1 MPTIYDHGFART
13 TRARTT
19 ATRRLEAWI
28 QTVLRTNQL
37 PERTYAIK
45 NGGDTEFETYQPDYA
60 GLRGGVFQ
68 VVEYFNAGVLIT
80 VAAEEDRVW
89 PEIMILCTLPPTG
102 LKVRVERGLSGDMLA
117 VPAPVALFLSA
128 LVARVKRGQPQ
139 W

>member
-1 MPTIYDHGFART
+1 MFVRSKPPQAYYHADCVASLLIMSPRVTF
-13 TRARTT
+13 
-19 ATRRLEAWI
+19 
-28 QTVLRTNQL
+28 
-37 PERTYAIK
+37 ER
-45 NGGDTEFETYQPDYA
+45 
-60 GLRGGVFQ
+60 
-68 VVEYFNAGVLIT
+68 NA
-80 VAAEEDRVW
+80 EDRVW